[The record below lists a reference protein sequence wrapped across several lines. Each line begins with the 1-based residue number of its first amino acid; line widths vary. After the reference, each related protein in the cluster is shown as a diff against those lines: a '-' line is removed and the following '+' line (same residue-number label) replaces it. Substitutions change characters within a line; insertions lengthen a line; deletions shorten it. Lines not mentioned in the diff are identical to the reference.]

1 MDVVVEIYRLTEVF
15 PQRERYGL
23 TSQLRSS
30 SVSVPANIAE
40 GRGRLTDGEW
50 CQFLG
55 HARGS
60 LLELETEIFLAERLR
75 MLGASEAEELLT
87 ETSKIGAGIT
97 HMIDYVRRRK
107 LRKLQQIKKGQ

>member
-1 MDVVVEIYRLTEVF
+1 
-15 PQRERYGL
+15 
-23 TSQLRSS
+23 
-30 SVSVPANIAE
+30 
-40 GRGRLTDGEW
+40 
-50 CQFLG
+50 
-55 HARGS
+55 
-60 LLELETEIFLAERLR
+60 